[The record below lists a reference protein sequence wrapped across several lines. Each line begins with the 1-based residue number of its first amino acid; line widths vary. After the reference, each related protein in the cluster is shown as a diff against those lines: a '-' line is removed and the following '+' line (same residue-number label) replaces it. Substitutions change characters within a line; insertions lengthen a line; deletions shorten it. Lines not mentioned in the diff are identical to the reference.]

1 MKSFPPARSAR
12 LGKLGCLV
20 LLVAASA
27 CTKKPSGP
35 SEPAAAPTAGAPDST
50 VAPAVTSAADPAPD
64 LASRGRAVYLANC
77 TACHNSDPHRA
88 GALGPEIAGS
98 SLALVEARVLRAEYP
113 PGYEPKRKSKAMV
126 ALPQL
131 QAEIPAIVAFLNA
144 P

>member
-1 MKSFPPARSAR
+1 MRFFPVARSAR

-20 LLVAASA
+20 LIVAASA
-27 CTKKPSGP
+27 CTKKPSEA
-35 SEPAAAPTAGAPDST
+35 SVPAAAPAASDA
-50 VAPAVTSAADPAPD
+50 APAVNSAADQAPD
-64 LASRGRAVYLANC
+64 QASHGRAVYLANC
-77 TACHNSDPHRA
+77 IACHNSDPHRA

-131 QAEIPAIVAFLNA
+131 QADIPALVAFLSG